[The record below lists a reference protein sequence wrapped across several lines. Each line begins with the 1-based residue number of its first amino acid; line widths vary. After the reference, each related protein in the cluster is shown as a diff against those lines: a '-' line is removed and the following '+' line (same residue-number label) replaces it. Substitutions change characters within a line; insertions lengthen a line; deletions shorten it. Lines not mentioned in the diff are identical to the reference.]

1 MQHVASRVVGRGLF
15 VIVLVFAGAWGEGQ
29 SARGQY
35 DALSRQEVERR
46 CNIQV
51 LSTETIE
58 QAMRAQAQKGYDIAA
73 GPNQGRFIA
82 AVLLALADRER
93 RQGNGNQPFLIRQ
106 KELFPAYL
114 RATGKSPE
122 ELPPGY
128 LKGKEVGIAMSVAY
142 QTDQIIEEVED
153 GPSPEQALSVRATWP
168 EINDLPSSYV
178 YEDTTS
184 DPNVRVRRERPTT
197 YRILEYADLVVY
209 DEMKGISVEPTSGA
223 LGALFS
229 AIGMAEV
236 EETRFVVAE
245 DQTQVTFTRV
255 RKLFSVG
262 SLATVTRY
270 GRARKGLPE
279 DRPELERFEAVLE
292 QDLDVAYT
300 GPPLPLCP
308 AEPGWIG
315 TPDA

>member
-1 MQHVASRVVGRGLF
+1 MAGRGLF
-15 VIVLVFAGAWGEGQ
+15 VILLVFVGALGGGQ
-29 SARGQY
+29 AVRGQY
-35 DALSRQEVERR
+35 DALSRQELERR

-51 LSTETIE
+51 LSTEAIE
-58 QAMRAQAQKGYDIAA
+58 RAMREQAQKGYDIAA

-82 AVLLALADRER
+82 AILFALADRER
-93 RQGNGNQPFLIRQ
+93 TQGDENRPFLIRQ

-122 ELPPGY
+122 EVPPGY
-128 LKGKEVGIAMSVAY
+128 LRGKEVGIAMSVAY
-142 QTDQIIEEVED
+142 QTDQIVGEVKE
-153 GPSPEQALSVRATWP
+153 GPVPEQALSVRATWP
-168 EINDLPSSYV
+168 ESDGLPSSYV

-197 YRILEYADLVVY
+197 YRILKYADLVVY
-209 DEMKGISVEPTSGA
+209 DEMKGISVRPTSGA

-236 EETRFVVAE
+236 DETRFVVSE
-245 DQTQVTFTRV
+245 DQTQVTLTRV
-255 RKLFSVG
+255 HKLFSVG
-262 SLATVTRY
+262 SLATVTRD

-279 DRPELERFEAVLE
+279 DRPELERYEAVLK
-292 QDLDVAYT
+292 QDLEVTYT
-300 GPPLPLCP
+300 GPPLHVCP
-308 AEPGWIG
+308 AEPGWPG